1 MESNENNSSL
11 IKKEGEDPQKKENNI
26 KVDSK
31 PEKKEEEKKNSQGES
46 HKLEKIKLPKRKFA
60 IIHGYFGQNFSG
72 NTKNPGVRT
81 VEEELENALY
91 KEKFISECNYGKL
104 TKISW
109 MRASR
114 TDKGVSAI
122 MNVVS
127 AKLHK
132 YPNLSEI
139 DMKQKLNAIL
149 PKDVKIFRIIEVSD
163 HFDSKD
169 NNNNREYH
177 YILPTFLLEPKK
189 EEEKKD
195 KEKDNKDTN
204 NNDNNNESNK
214 EEEINIPD
222 DYKANYDYRLTEED
236 INKLKELCKGF
247 LGTKKF
253 HNYTRKV
260 GFSNMSSQRH
270 IIEMNCDDIIDFG
283 VFQAIK
289 FKIIGQSFLY
299 NQIRKMIGM
308 IIDCMRNKKDMDFFK
323 NSFLSNKYDIPK
335 APGEGLYLR
344 NIDYSK
350 YNDRKLNKKN
360 NIFITDDDE
369 KEMEEFRQELVQKIK
384 DTELNQKV
392 FSSWLW
398 KFDNK
403 REWVCN

>member
-1 MESNENNSSL
+1 MESKEENLPKKDDQDIIFKNEEEKNKDDINKDKEEENKNIDKNNSH
-11 IKKEGEDPQKKENNI
+11 
-26 KVDSK
+26 K
-31 PEKKEEEKKNSQGES
+31 PEK
-46 HKLEKIKLPKRKFA
+46 LKIPKRKFA
-60 IIHGYFGQNFSG
+60 IIHGYFGQNYSG

-104 TKISW
+104 PKISW

-132 YPNLSEI
+132 YPNINEI
-139 DMKQKLNAIL
+139 EMKKKVNDIL
-149 PKDVKIFRIIEVSD
+149 PKDIRIFRIIEVSD

-177 YILPTFLLEPKK
+177 YILPTFLLEQKK
-189 EEEKKD
+189 EEEKKG
-195 KEKDNKDTN
+195 ENNENKII
-204 NNDNNNESNK
+204 DNNNIK
-214 EEEINIPD
+214 EEEINIPN

-236 INKLKELCKGF
+236 INKLKEMCKGY

-270 IIEMNCDDIIDFG
+270 IIEMDCNDIIDFG

-289 FKIIGQSFLY
+289 FKIVGQSFLY
-299 NQIRKMIGM
+299 NQIRKMVGM
-308 IIDCMRNKKDMDFFK
+308 IVDCMRNKKDMDYFK

-344 NIDYSK
+344 YIDYSK

-360 NIFITDDDE
+360 NIFLTDDDE
-369 KEMEEFRQELVQKIK
+369 KEMEAFREQLVQKIK

-392 FSSWLW
+392 FTAWLW
-398 KFDNK
+398 KLDNK
-403 REWVCN
+403 REWVVN

>member
-1 MESNENNSSL
+1 MEKEKSSSP
-11 IKKEGEDPQKKENNI
+11 KKEENKSETN
-26 KVDSK
+26 
-31 PEKKEEEKKNSQGES
+31 PEKKEEDKNKDNQKDQN
-46 HKLEKIKLPKRKFA
+46 KLGKIKMPKRKFA
-60 IIHGYFGQNFSG
+60 IIHGYFGQDYSG

-104 TKISW
+104 TKIDW

-132 YPNLSEI
+132 YPNISEL
-139 DMKQKLNAIL
+139 DMKAKLNEVL
-149 PKDVKIFRIIEVSD
+149 PKDIRIFRIIEVSD

-189 EEEKKD
+189 EEEEKGGNEKKED
-195 KEKDNKDTN
+195 NSNTIENKNEKENA
-204 NNDNNNESNK
+204 K

-222 DYKANYDYRLTEED
+222 DFKANYSYRLSEED
-236 INKLKELCKGF
+236 INKLKELCNGF

-260 GFSNMSSQRH
+260 GYTNMSSQRH
-270 IIEMNCDDIIDFG
+270 IIEMNSDDLIDFG
-283 VFQAIK
+283 VFQAVK
-289 FKIIGQSFLY
+289 FKIVGQSFLY

-308 IIDCMRNKKDMDFFK
+308 IVDCMRNKKDMDYFK

-369 KEMEEFRQELVQKIK
+369 KEMEDFREQLVQKIK

-403 REWVCN
+403 REWICN

>member
-1 MESNENNSSL
+1 
-11 IKKEGEDPQKKENNI
+11 
-26 KVDSK
+26 
-31 PEKKEEEKKNSQGES
+31 
-46 HKLEKIKLPKRKFA
+46 
-60 IIHGYFGQNFSG
+60 
-72 NTKNPGVRT
+72 
-81 VEEELENALY
+81 
-91 KEKFISECNYGKL
+91 
-104 TKISW
+104 

-195 KEKDNKDTN
+195 KEKDNKDAN
-204 NNDNNNESNK
+204 NNDNNIESKK

-283 VFQAIK
+283 VFQAVK

-392 FSSWLW
+392 FSSM
-398 KFDNK
+398 
-403 REWVCN
+403 

>member
-1 MESNENNSSL
+1 MESKEEKMR
-11 IKKEGEDPQKKENNI
+11 KKDNQDVI
-26 KVDSK
+26 F
-31 PEKKEEEKKNSQGES
+31 KKEEEKNKDDINKDKEEENKNIEKNNS
-46 HKLEKIKLPKRKFA
+46 HKPEKLKLPKRKFA
-60 IIHGYFGQNFSG
+60 IIHGYFGQNYSG

-104 TKISW
+104 PKISW

-132 YPNLSEI
+132 YPNINEI
-139 DMKQKLNAIL
+139 EMKKKVNDIL
-149 PKDVKIFRIIEVSD
+149 PKDIRIFRIIEVSD

-177 YILPTFLLEPKK
+177 YILPTFLLEQKK
-189 EEEKKD
+189 EEEKKG
-195 KEKDNKDTN
+195 ENNENKII
-204 NNDNNNESNK
+204 DNNNIK
-214 EEEINIPD
+214 EEEINIPN

-236 INKLKELCKGF
+236 INKLKEMCKGY

-270 IIEMNCDDIIDFG
+270 IIEMDCNDIIDFG

-289 FKIIGQSFLY
+289 FKIVGQSFLY
-299 NQIRKMIGM
+299 NQIRKMVGM
-308 IIDCMRNKKDMDFFK
+308 IVDCMRNKKDMDYFK

-344 NIDYSK
+344 YIDYSK

-360 NIFITDDDE
+360 NIFLTDDDE
-369 KEMEEFRQELVQKIK
+369 KEMVAFREQLVQKIK

-392 FSSWLW
+392 FTAWLW
-398 KFDNK
+398 KLDNK
-403 REWVCN
+403 REWVVN

>member
-204 NNDNNNESNK
+204 NNDNNIESNK

>member
-11 IKKEGEDPQKKENNI
+11 NKKEGEDPQKKENNI

-31 PEKKEEEKKNSQGES
+31 PEKKEEEKKNNQRES

-204 NNDNNNESNK
+204 NNDNNIESNK

>member
-1 MESNENNSSL
+1 MESNENNTSL

-195 KEKDNKDTN
+195 NKENKI
-204 NNDNNNESNK
+204 NDNNNNNK

-222 DYKANYDYRLTEED
+222 DYKANYNYRLTEED
-236 INKLKELCKGF
+236 INKLKEICKGF

-360 NIFITDDDE
+360 NIFMTDDDE

>member
-1 MESNENNSSL
+1 MEKEKSSSP
-11 IKKEGEDPQKKENNI
+11 KKEEN
-26 KVDSK
+26 KAGVSQ
-31 PEKKEEEKKNSQGES
+31 EKKEEDKNKDNQKDQN
-46 HKLEKIKLPKRKFA
+46 KLGKIKMPKRKFA
-60 IIHGYFGQNFSG
+60 IIHGYFGQDYSG

-104 TKISW
+104 TKIDW

-132 YPNLSEI
+132 YPNISEL
-139 DMKQKLNAIL
+139 DMKAKLNEVL
-149 PKDVKIFRIIEVSD
+149 PKDIRIFRIIEVSD

-189 EEEKKD
+189 DEEEKGDNEK
-195 KEKDNKDTN
+195 KEDNPN
-204 NNDNNNESNK
+204 NIENKNESENAK

-222 DYKANYDYRLTEED
+222 DFKANYSYRLSEED

-260 GFSNMSSQRH
+260 GYTNMSSQRH

-283 VFQAIK
+283 VFQAVK
-289 FKIIGQSFLY
+289 FKIVGQSFLY

-308 IIDCMRNKKDMDFFK
+308 IVDCMRNKKDMDYFK

-350 YNDRKLNKKN
+350 YNDRKQNKKN
-360 NIFITDDDE
+360 NIFLTDDDE
-369 KEMEEFRQELVQKIK
+369 KEMEDFREQLVQKIK

-403 REWVCN
+403 REWICN

>member
-1 MESNENNSSL
+1 MEL
-11 IKKEGEDPQKKENNI
+11 KENNTSSPQ
-26 KVDSK
+26 KEENNGQNQDNKNNNQNNTEKKDEGEKKTENQKESHK
-31 PEKKEEEKKNSQGES
+31 PEK
-46 HKLEKIKLPKRKFA
+46 IKAPKRKFA
-60 IIHGYFGQNFSG
+60 IIHGYFGQNYSG

-81 VEEELENALY
+81 VEEELEKALY
-91 KEKFISECNYGKL
+91 KGKFISECNYGKL
-104 TKISW
+104 TKIGW

-132 YPNLSEI
+132 YPDIDEI
-139 DMKQKLNAIL
+139 DMKKKLNEIL
-149 PKDVKIFRIIEVSD
+149 PNDIRIFRIIEVSD
-163 HFDSKD
+163 HFDSKE

-195 KEKDNKDTN
+195 NNENKI
-204 NNDNNNESNK
+204 NDNNNK

-236 INKLKELCKGF
+236 INKLKEICKGF

-308 IIDCMRNKKDMDFFK
+308 IIDCMRSQKDMDYFK

-360 NIFITDDDE
+360 NIFLTDDDE
-369 KEMEEFRQELVQKIK
+369 KEMEAFREKLVHKIK

-392 FSSWLW
+392 FTAWLW

-403 REWVCN
+403 REWIIN

>member
-1 MESNENNSSL
+1 MEKEKSSSPKKEENKVESN
-11 IKKEGEDPQKKENNI
+11 
-26 KVDSK
+26 
-31 PEKKEEEKKNSQGES
+31 PEKKEEDKNKDNQKEQN
-46 HKLEKIKLPKRKFA
+46 KLGKIKMPKRKFA
-60 IIHGYFGQNFSG
+60 IIHGYFGQDYSG

-104 TKISW
+104 TKIDW

-132 YPNLSEI
+132 YPNISEL
-139 DMKQKLNAIL
+139 DMKSKLNEVL
-149 PKDVKIFRIIEVSD
+149 PKDIRIFRIIEVSD

-189 EEEKKD
+189 EEEKADNEK
-195 KEKDNKDTN
+195 KEDTIENK
-204 NNDNNNESNK
+204 NENAK

-222 DYKANYDYRLTEED
+222 DFKPNYSYRLSEED

-260 GFSNMSSQRH
+260 GYTNMSSQRH
-270 IIEMNCDDIIDFG
+270 IIEMNCDDLIDFG
-283 VFQAIK
+283 VFQAVK
-289 FKIIGQSFLY
+289 FKIVGQSFLY

-308 IIDCMRNKKDMDFFK
+308 IVDCMRNKKDMDYFK

-369 KEMEEFRQELVQKIK
+369 KEMEDFREQLVQKIK

-403 REWVCN
+403 REWICN

>member
-1 MESNENNSSL
+1 
-11 IKKEGEDPQKKENNI
+11 
-26 KVDSK
+26 
-31 PEKKEEEKKNSQGES
+31 
-46 HKLEKIKLPKRKFA
+46 
-60 IIHGYFGQNFSG
+60 
-72 NTKNPGVRT
+72 
-81 VEEELENALY
+81 
-91 KEKFISECNYGKL
+91 
-104 TKISW
+104 

-132 YPNLSEI
+132 YPNINEI
-139 DMKQKLNAIL
+139 EMKKILNEVL
-149 PKDVKIFRIIEVSD
+149 PKDIRVFRIIEVSN

-177 YILPTFLLEPKK
+177 YILPTFLLEQKK
-189 EEEKKD
+189 EEEK
-195 KEKDNKDTN
+195 N
-204 NNDNNNESNK
+204 NNDNKINDNNDNKINDNNDKNDNNENK
-214 EEEINIPD
+214 INDNKINDNNDKIEEENIQIPD
-222 DYKANYDYRLTEED
+222 DYKANYDFRLSEED
-236 INKLKELCKGF
+236 INKLKEICKGF

-270 IIEMNCDDIIDFG
+270 IIEMNCDDIIDFR

-308 IIDCMRNKKDMDFFK
+308 IIDCMRNKKDMDYFN
-323 NSFLSNKYDIPK
+323 NSFLSNKYEIPK

-344 NIDYSK
+344 SIDYSK

-360 NIFITDDDE
+360 NIFLTDDDE
-369 KEMEEFRQELVQKIK
+369 KEMEAFREQLVQKIK

-392 FSSWLW
+392 FTAWLW
-398 KFDNK
+398 KLDNK
-403 REWVCN
+403 REWVVN

>member
-1 MESNENNSSL
+1 MEKEKSSSP
-11 IKKEGEDPQKKENNI
+11 KKEEN
-26 KVDSK
+26 KAGVSQ
-31 PEKKEEEKKNSQGES
+31 EKKEEDKNKDNQKEQN
-46 HKLEKIKLPKRKFA
+46 KLGKIKMPKRKFA
-60 IIHGYFGQNFSG
+60 IIHGYFGQDYSG

-104 TKISW
+104 TKIDW

-132 YPNLSEI
+132 YPNISEL
-139 DMKQKLNAIL
+139 DMKAKLNEVL
-149 PKDVKIFRIIEVSD
+149 PKDIRIFRIIEVSD

-189 EEEKKD
+189 DEEEKGDNEK
-195 KEKDNKDTN
+195 KEDNPN
-204 NNDNNNESNK
+204 NIENKNESENAK

-222 DYKANYDYRLTEED
+222 DFKANYSYRLSEED

-260 GFSNMSSQRH
+260 GYTNMSSQRH
-270 IIEMNCDDIIDFG
+270 IIEMNCDDLIDFG
-283 VFQAIK
+283 VFQAVK
-289 FKIIGQSFLY
+289 FKIVGQSFLY

-308 IIDCMRNKKDMDFFK
+308 IVDCMRNKKDMDYFK
-323 NSFLSNKYDIPK
+323 NSFLDNQYDIPK
-335 APGEGLYLR
+335 APGEGLYLK
-344 NIDYSK
+344 NIDYSN
-350 YNDRKLNKKN
+350 YNERKLNKKN
-360 NIFITDDDE
+360 NIFLTDDDE
-369 KEMEEFRQELVQKIK
+369 KEMEDFREQLVQKIK

>member
-1 MESNENNSSL
+1 MEKEKSSSP
-11 IKKEGEDPQKKENNI
+11 KKEENKSETN
-26 KVDSK
+26 
-31 PEKKEEEKKNSQGES
+31 PEKKEEDKNKDNQKDQN
-46 HKLEKIKLPKRKFA
+46 KLGKIKMPKRKFA
-60 IIHGYFGQNFSG
+60 IIHGYFGQDYSG

-104 TKISW
+104 TKIDW

-132 YPNLSEI
+132 YPNISEL
-139 DMKQKLNAIL
+139 DMKAKLNEVL
-149 PKDVKIFRIIEVSD
+149 PKDIRIFRIIEVSD

-189 EEEKKD
+189 EEEEKDD
-195 KEKDNKDTN
+195 KEKKEDNSNTIENK
-204 NNDNNNESNK
+204 NEKENAK

-222 DYKANYDYRLTEED
+222 DFKANYSYRLSEED

-260 GFSNMSSQRH
+260 GYTNMSSQRH
-270 IIEMNCDDIIDFG
+270 IIEMNSDDLIDFG
-283 VFQAIK
+283 VFQAVK
-289 FKIIGQSFLY
+289 FKIVGQSFLY

-308 IIDCMRNKKDMDFFK
+308 IVDCMRNKKDMDYFK

-369 KEMEEFRQELVQKIK
+369 KEMEDFREQLVQKIK

-403 REWVCN
+403 REWICN

>member
-1 MESNENNSSL
+1 MESKEENMP
-11 IKKEGEDPQKKENNI
+11 KKDNQDVI
-26 KVDSK
+26 F
-31 PEKKEEEKKNSQGES
+31 KKEEEKIKDDINKDKEEDNKNIEKNNS
-46 HKLEKIKLPKRKFA
+46 HRPEKLKLPKRKFA
-60 IIHGYFGQNFSG
+60 IIHGYFGQNYSG

-104 TKISW
+104 PKIGW

-132 YPNLSEI
+132 YPNINEI
-139 DMKQKLNAIL
+139 EMKKKVNGIL
-149 PKDVKIFRIIEVSD
+149 PKDIRIFRIIEVSD

-177 YILPTFLLEPKK
+177 YILPTFLLEQKK
-189 EEEKKD
+189 EEEKKG
-195 KEKDNKDTN
+195 EKNENKII
-204 NNDNNNESNK
+204 DNNNIK
-214 EEEINIPD
+214 EEEINIPN

-236 INKLKELCKGF
+236 IIKLKEMCKGY

-270 IIEMNCDDIIDFG
+270 IIEMDCNDIIDFG

-289 FKIIGQSFLY
+289 FKIVGQSFLY
-299 NQIRKMIGM
+299 NQIRKMVGM
-308 IIDCMRNKKDMDFFK
+308 IVDCMRNKKDMDYFK

-335 APGEGLYLR
+335 VPGEGLYLR
-344 NIDYSK
+344 YIDYSK

-360 NIFITDDDE
+360 NIFLTDDDE
-369 KEMEEFRQELVQKIK
+369 KEMEAFREQLVQKIK

-392 FSSWLW
+392 FTAWLW
-398 KFDNK
+398 KLDNK
-403 REWVCN
+403 REWVVN

>member
-1 MESNENNSSL
+1 MESNENNTSL

>member
-1 MESNENNSSL
+1 MEKEKNSSP
-11 IKKEGEDPQKKENNI
+11 KKEENKSETN
-26 KVDSK
+26 
-31 PEKKEEEKKNSQGES
+31 PEKKEEDKNKDNQKDQN
-46 HKLEKIKLPKRKFA
+46 KLGKIKMPKRKFA
-60 IIHGYFGQNFSG
+60 IIHGYFGQDYSG

-104 TKISW
+104 TKIDW

-132 YPNLSEI
+132 YPNISEL
-139 DMKQKLNAIL
+139 DMKAKLNEVL
-149 PKDVKIFRIIEVSD
+149 PKDIRIFRIIEVSD

-189 EEEKKD
+189 EEEEKDD
-195 KEKDNKDTN
+195 KEKKEDNSNTIENK
-204 NNDNNNESNK
+204 NEKENAK

-222 DYKANYDYRLTEED
+222 DFKANYSYRLSEED

-260 GFSNMSSQRH
+260 GYTNMSSQRH
-270 IIEMNCDDIIDFG
+270 IIEMNSDDLIDFG
-283 VFQAIK
+283 VFQAVK
-289 FKIIGQSFLY
+289 FKIVGQSFLY

-308 IIDCMRNKKDMDFFK
+308 IVDCMRNKKDMDYFK

-369 KEMEEFRQELVQKIK
+369 KEMEDFREQLVQKIK

-403 REWVCN
+403 REWICN

>member
-1 MESNENNSSL
+1 MESKEENL
-11 IKKEGEDPQKKENNI
+11 PKKDDQDIIFKN
-26 KVDSK
+26 
-31 PEKKEEEKKNSQGES
+31 EEEKNKDDINKDKEEDNKNIEKNNS
-46 HKLEKIKLPKRKFA
+46 HRPEKLKLPKRKFA
-60 IIHGYFGQNFSG
+60 IIHGYFGQNYSG

-104 TKISW
+104 PKICW

-132 YPNLSEI
+132 YPNINEI
-139 DMKQKLNAIL
+139 EMKKKVNGIL
-149 PKDVKIFRIIEVSD
+149 PKDIRIFRIIEVSD

-177 YILPTFLLEPKK
+177 YILPTFLLEQKK
-189 EEEKKD
+189 EEEKKG
-195 KEKDNKDTN
+195 EKNENKII
-204 NNDNNNESNK
+204 DNNNIK
-214 EEEINIPD
+214 EEEINIPN

-236 INKLKELCKGF
+236 IIKLKEMCKGY

-270 IIEMNCDDIIDFG
+270 IIEMDCNDIIDFG

-289 FKIIGQSFLY
+289 FKIVGQSFLY
-299 NQIRKMIGM
+299 NQIRKMVGM
-308 IIDCMRNKKDMDFFK
+308 IVDCMRNKKDMDYFK

-335 APGEGLYLR
+335 VPGEGLYLR
-344 NIDYSK
+344 YIDYSK

-360 NIFITDDDE
+360 NIFLTDDDE
-369 KEMEEFRQELVQKIK
+369 KEMEAFREQLVQKIK

-392 FSSWLW
+392 FTAWLW
-398 KFDNK
+398 KLDNK
-403 REWVCN
+403 REWVVN

>member
-1 MESNENNSSL
+1 MESKEEKMR
-11 IKKEGEDPQKKENNI
+11 KKDNQDVI
-26 KVDSK
+26 F
-31 PEKKEEEKKNSQGES
+31 KKEEEKNKDDINKDKEEENKNIEKNNS
-46 HKLEKIKLPKRKFA
+46 HKPEKLKLPKRKFA
-60 IIHGYFGQNFSG
+60 IIHGYFGQNYSG

-104 TKISW
+104 PKISW

-132 YPNLSEI
+132 YPNINEI
-139 DMKQKLNAIL
+139 EMKKKVNDIL
-149 PKDVKIFRIIEVSD
+149 PKDIRIFRIIEVSD

-177 YILPTFLLEPKK
+177 YILPTFLLEQKK

-195 KEKDNKDTN
+195 EKNENKII
-204 NNDNNNESNK
+204 DNNIK
-214 EEEINIPD
+214 EEEINIPN

-236 INKLKELCKGF
+236 INKLKEMCKGY

-270 IIEMNCDDIIDFG
+270 IIEMDCNDIIDFG

-289 FKIIGQSFLY
+289 FKIVGQSFLY
-299 NQIRKMIGM
+299 NQIRKMVGM
-308 IIDCMRNKKDMDFFK
+308 IVDCMRNKKDMDYFK

-344 NIDYSK
+344 YIDYSK

-360 NIFITDDDE
+360 NIFLTDDDE
-369 KEMEEFRQELVQKIK
+369 KEMEAFREQLVQKIK

-392 FSSWLW
+392 FTAWLW
-398 KFDNK
+398 KLDNK
-403 REWVCN
+403 REWVVN

>member
-11 IKKEGEDPQKKENNI
+11 NKKEGEDPQKKENNI

-31 PEKKEEEKKNSQGES
+31 PEKKEEEKKNNQRES

>member
-1 MESNENNSSL
+1 ML
-11 IKKEGEDPQKKENNI
+11 
-26 KVDSK
+26 
-31 PEKKEEEKKNSQGES
+31 
-46 HKLEKIKLPKRKFA
+46 
-60 IIHGYFGQNFSG
+60 
-72 NTKNPGVRT
+72 
-81 VEEELENALY
+81 
-91 KEKFISECNYGKL
+91 
-104 TKISW
+104 
-109 MRASR
+109 ASR

-132 YPNLSEI
+132 YPNINEI
-139 DMKQKLNAIL
+139 EMKKILNEVL
-149 PKDVKIFRIIEVSD
+149 PKDIRVFRIIEVNN

-177 YILPTFLLEPKK
+177 YILPTFLLEQKK
-189 EEEKKD
+189 EEEKNNND
-195 KEKDNKDTN
+195 KNDNNDNKI
-204 NNDNNNESNK
+204 NDNNNKNDNNDNKINDNKINDNNDKK
-214 EEEINIPD
+214 EEENIQIRD
-222 DYKANYDYRLTEED
+222 DYKANYDFRLSEED
-236 INKLKELCKGF
+236 INKLKEICKGF

-308 IIDCMRNKKDMDFFK
+308 IIDCMRNKKDMDYFN
-323 NSFLSNKYDIPK
+323 NSFLSNKYEIPK

-344 NIDYSK
+344 SIDYSK

-360 NIFITDDDE
+360 NIFLTDDDE
-369 KEMEEFRQELVQKIK
+369 KEMEAFREQLVQKIK

-392 FSSWLW
+392 FTVWLW
-398 KFDNK
+398 KLDNK
-403 REWVCN
+403 REWVVN

>member
-1 MESNENNSSL
+1 MESKEKNSSAPQKEENNEKN
-11 IKKEGEDPQKKENNI
+11 KKDDNKIQTKNEENDKKVEDQK
-26 KVDSK
+26 
-31 PEKKEEEKKNSQGES
+31 ES

-60 IIHGYFGQNFSG
+60 IIHGYFGQDYSG
-72 NTKNPGVRT
+72 NTKNPGVKT

-104 TKISW
+104 SKINW

-132 YPNLSEI
+132 HPNMSEL
-139 DMKQKLNAIL
+139 DMKQKLNEVL
-149 PKDVKIFRIIEVSD
+149 PKNIRVFRIIEVSD

-169 NNNNREYH
+169 NNDYREYH

-195 KEKDNKDTN
+195 
-204 NNDNNNESNK
+204 NNDNKINENNGNTK

-236 INKLKELCKGF
+236 IKKLKEICNGF

-283 VFQAIK
+283 VFQVIK

-308 IIDCMRNKKDMDFFK
+308 IIDCMRNQKDMDYFK

-344 NIDYSK
+344 YIDYSK

-360 NIFITDDDE
+360 NIFLTDDDE
-369 KEMEEFRQELVQKIK
+369 REMEAFREKLVEKIK
-384 DTELNQKV
+384 DTELKQKV
-392 FSSWLW
+392 FTSWLW

-403 REWVCN
+403 REWIIN

>member
-11 IKKEGEDPQKKENNI
+11 NKKEGEDPQKKENNI

-403 REWVCN
+403 RELVCN

>member
-1 MESNENNSSL
+1 MEKEKSSS
-11 IKKEGEDPQKKENNI
+11 P
-26 KVDSK
+26 
-31 PEKKEEEKKNSQGES
+31 KKEENKSETNPEIKEEDKNKDNQKDQN
-46 HKLEKIKLPKRKFA
+46 KLGKIKMPKRKFA
-60 IIHGYFGQNFSG
+60 IIHGYFGQDYSG

-81 VEEELENALY
+81 VEEELANALY
-91 KEKFISECNYGKL
+91 KEIFISECNYGKL
-104 TKISW
+104 TKIDW

-132 YPNLSEI
+132 YPNISEL
-139 DMKQKLNAIL
+139 DMKAKLNEVL
-149 PKDVKIFRIIEVSD
+149 PKDIRIFRIIEVSD

-169 NNNNREYH
+169 NNNKREYH

-189 EEEKKD
+189 EEEEKGGNEKKED
-195 KEKDNKDTN
+195 NSNTIENKNEKENA
-204 NNDNNNESNK
+204 K

-222 DYKANYDYRLTEED
+222 DFKANYSYRLSEED

-260 GFSNMSSQRH
+260 GYTNMSSQRH
-270 IIEMNCDDIIDFG
+270 IIEMNSDDLIDFG
-283 VFQAIK
+283 VFQAVK
-289 FKIIGQSFLY
+289 FKIVGQSFLY

-308 IIDCMRNKKDMDFFK
+308 IVDCMRNKKDMDYFK

-369 KEMEEFRQELVQKIK
+369 KEMEDFREQLVQKIK

-403 REWVCN
+403 REWICN

>member
-1 MESNENNSSL
+1 MESNENNSNL
-11 IKKEGEDPQKKENNI
+11 NKKEGEDPQKKENNI

-204 NNDNNNESNK
+204 NNDNNIESNK